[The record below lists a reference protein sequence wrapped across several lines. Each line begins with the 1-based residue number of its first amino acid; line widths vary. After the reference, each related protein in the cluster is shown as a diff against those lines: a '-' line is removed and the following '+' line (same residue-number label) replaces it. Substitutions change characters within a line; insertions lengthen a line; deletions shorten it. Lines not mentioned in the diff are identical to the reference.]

1 MKLFK
6 KLAAAALA
14 AVLALAMVGCGSS
27 ASLKDEL
34 LKMAMDQMTVAGGTA
49 NHSKELDAL
58 AAKLVQ
64 EADKAAALE
73 ANKDEDVKGIL
84 TNNEVVKAAG
94 IDTNANGY
102 ILNAAPNV
110 QFKSSGALM
119 EYTQLQWMVKAINP
133 YTTNDGSNRAVKIGT
148 IEQLGDNVDIGV
160 AMGKIGGKE
169 PHSFFVKLL
178 IGLLIIVPKLLPIFK
193 KIKRQH
199 FLSSKT

>member
-14 AVLALAMVGCGSS
+14 AVLALTMVGCGSS

-34 LKMAMDQMTVAGGTA
+34 LKLAMDRMTVAGSTA
-49 NHSKELDAL
+49 THSKELDAL

-73 ANKDEDVKGIL
+73 AHKGDAAKTIL
-84 TNNEVVKAAG
+84 TDDAVVEAAG
-94 IDTNANGY
+94 INTNANGY

-169 PHSFFVKLL
+169 YVVILYANHAA
-178 IGLLIIVPKLLPIFK
+178 
-193 KIKRQH
+193 
-199 FLSSKT
+199 